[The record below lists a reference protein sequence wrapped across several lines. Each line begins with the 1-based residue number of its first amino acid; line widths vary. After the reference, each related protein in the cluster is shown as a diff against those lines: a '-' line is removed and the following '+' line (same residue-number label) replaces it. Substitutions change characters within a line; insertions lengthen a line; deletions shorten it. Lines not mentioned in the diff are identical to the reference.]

1 MIYVFYK
8 SPIALKELRNVFSVD
23 YLTLRQ
29 IIIQFSYTG
38 VFRAEIPSSSRSIRE
53 RGQIELLV
61 KDGRVLACR
70 FIPVQ
75 GQIQMWTDWEARL
88 TPLGTLDWDLQQGN
102 ASFEFIQESRTLPT
116 RPHKSSEETFL
127 QPQRVIIPYRTISV
141 DSAQLHQWPM
151 SYRAIYLLID
161 GKRTALDIANL
172 LSKPLEDIIS
182 FLDELSRRGII
193 KTRQ

>member
-1 MIYVFYK
+1 
-8 SPIALKELRNVFSVD
+8 VFSVD

-61 KDGRVLACR
+61 KDGKVLACR
-70 FIPVQ
+70 FIPVE
-75 GQIQMWTDWEARL
+75 GQIQMWTDWETRL
-88 TPLGTLDWDLQQGN
+88 TSLGMLDWDLQQGN
-102 ASFEFIQESRTLPT
+102 ASFEVMQESRPLPT
-116 RPHKSSEETFL
+116 RSRQSSEETFT

-141 DSAQLHQWPM
+141 EAAQLHQWPM
-151 SYRAIYLLID
+151 SYRTIYLLID
-161 GKRTALDIANL
+161 GKRTASDIANL
-172 LSKPLEDIIS
+172 LSKPLEDIVP
-182 FLDELSRRGII
+182 FLDELSKRGII